1 MVMKDHGTQRK
12 SGPINMCLIAFAGKY
27 FIYGI
32 GLFTGSVDY
41 EKHITFC
48 QLYVFYM
55 KKKQSVQDLK
65 KQNIIL
71 EEMQFI

>member
-1 MVMKDHGTQRK
+1 
-12 SGPINMCLIAFAGKY
+12 MCLIAFAGKY

-55 KKKQSVQDLK
+55 KKKT
-65 KQNIIL
+65 ICARL
-71 EEMQFI
+71 EKTKYYSRGNAVYIKYM